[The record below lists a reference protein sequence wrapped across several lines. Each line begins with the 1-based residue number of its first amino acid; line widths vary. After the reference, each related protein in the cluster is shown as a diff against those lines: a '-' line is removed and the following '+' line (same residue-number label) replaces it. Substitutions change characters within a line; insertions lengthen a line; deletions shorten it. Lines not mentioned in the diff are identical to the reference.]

1 MSLPHYK
8 MTMLALT
15 IGIASAMVGCSSNP
29 KKEVVDTGPQSSE
42 QVYIQKAEKALQSGQ
57 YTDAAKHLEALDT
70 YYPTGEYAQQAQ
82 LELLYVKFQQ
92 KDYEGAIALADRF
105 IRLNP
110 QHPNVDYAY
119 YVRGVANMEQN

>member
-42 QVYIQKAEKALQSGQ
+42 QVYIQKAEKKGRTKSEVDEIICWLTGYDEKELQ
-57 YTDAAKHLEALDT
+57 
-70 YYPTGEYAQQAQ
+70 
-82 LELLYVKFQQ
+82 
-92 KDYEGAIALADRF
+92 
-105 IRLNP
+105 
-110 QHPNVDYAY
+110 
-119 YVRGVANMEQN
+119 

>member
-42 QVYIQKAEKALQSGQ
+42 QVYIQKAEKALQSR
-57 YTDAAKHLEALDT
+57 AAGIR
-70 YYPTGEYAQQAQ
+70 YQQS
-82 LELLYVKFQQ
+82 
-92 KDYEGAIALADRF
+92 
-105 IRLNP
+105 RLRTSTRRTP
-110 QHPNVDYAY
+110 HI
-119 YVRGVANMEQN
+119 

>member
-42 QVYIQKAEKALQSGQ
+42 QVYIQKAEKA
-57 YTDAAKHLEALDT
+57 
-70 YYPTGEYAQQAQ
+70 
-82 LELLYVKFQQ
+82 F
-92 KDYEGAIALADRF
+92 
-105 IRLNP
+105 
-110 QHPNVDYAY
+110 
-119 YVRGVANMEQN
+119 